1 MRKKD
6 KELKIINNQLKNG
19 LSLVQNKMNFYFGKK
34 NDENI
39 NKLKELELNN
49 NKNLEKQKKYDE
61 EIENL
66 KQ

>member
-6 KELKIINNQLKNG
+6 KVLKIINNQLKNG
-19 LSLVQNKMNFYFGKK
+19 LSLVQNKMNFDFGKK

-49 NKNLEKQKKYDE
+49 NNKN
-61 EIENL
+61 
-66 KQ
+66 